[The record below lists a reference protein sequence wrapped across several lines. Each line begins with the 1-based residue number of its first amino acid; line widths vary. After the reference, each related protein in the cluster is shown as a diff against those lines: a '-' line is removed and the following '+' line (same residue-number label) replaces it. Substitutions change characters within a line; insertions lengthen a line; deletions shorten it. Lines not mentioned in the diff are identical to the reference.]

1 MPLQR
6 EIEHKVV
13 TADFVALE
21 NTGMVHIAPGHGWD
35 DYVLGTK
42 EGLAIVCPVDGAG
55 KFKAEAGEFAG
66 QFVRDANENVL
77 AALGDHLLAKE
88 TVTHRDG
95 HCCAARRRSSF
106 RATSQWFLKASEMRD
121 LMLSEVEKVTWYP
134 EWAGSARFYDWIKE
148 ARDWCISRQRYWG
161 DPDPRLGLPE
171 VRCLPCH
178 RDHRGVQGA
187 EGEAPAESPP
197 PCTWTASPSP
207 APAAAR

>member
-1 MPLQR
+1 MRIPAWCISPPATAGTTTCSAQR
-6 EIEHKVV
+6 K
-13 TADFVALE
+13 AS
-21 NTGMVHIAPGHGWD
+21 P
-35 DYVLGTK
+35 
-42 EGLAIVCPVDGAG
+42 IVCPVDGAG

-88 TVTHRDG
+88 TVTHGYG
-95 HCCAARRRSSF
+95 HCWRCKTPIIF

-161 DPDPRLGLPE
+161 IPIPVWVCPKCDAYRVDRYN
-171 VRCLPCH
+171 
-178 RDHRGVQGA
+178 RGAGGTERQ
-187 EGEAPAESPP
+187 APPGSPP
-197 PCTWTASPSP
+197 PV
-207 APAAAR
+207 RG